1 MELHVII
8 PGRAPELVVRV
19 VEGRVIIV
27 PPPLVATQE
36 PVGFLGKDLPTDS
49 ASR

>member
-19 VEGRVIIV
+19 VDGKPVVIPPVVPAPAAGLAQPAPGR
-27 PPPLVATQE
+27 
-36 PVGFLGKDLPTDS
+36 
-49 ASR
+49 